1 MLQIVNSVARGI
13 ALTTV
18 LAALALNVPSKVSAA
33 DSSGDRGMGISGA
46 RIQLAQAVTPQSPG
60 QQPSGSQPKGKP
72 GGKTVTPVEPIEAQ
86 IMDLHKRLR
95 ITSDEEPSWTDVA
108 QAMRDEAQ
116 ITNAYFKG
124 RAAAA
129 DTMTAIE
136 DLNSYQQFA
145 QTRAEAL
152 KKIATTFETLYAS
165 MSDSQKK
172 NADKVFRDFQRHG
185 RRSS

>member
-1 MLQIVNSVARGI
+1 MRD
-13 ALTTV
+13 
-18 LAALALNVPSKVSAA
+18 AAL
-33 DSSGDRGMGISGA
+33 
-46 RIQLAQAVTPQSPG
+46 
-60 QQPSGSQPKGKP
+60 
-72 GGKTVTPVEPIEAQ
+72 
-86 IMDLHKRLR
+86 
-95 ITSDEEPSWTDVA
+95 
-108 QAMRDEAQ
+108 

-136 DLNSYQQFA
+136 DLISYQQFA

-172 NADKVFRDFQRHG
+172 NADKVFPDFQRHG